1 MINLKNKTAFITGG
15 SRGIG
20 LEIGKK
26 LGSIG
31 ANIVIASKT
40 TIPTD
45 KLPGT
50 IFTAAKEI
58 EAVGGNCL
66 PLKCDIRFEEQ
77 IFEAVEAAVKEF
89 GGIDFCINNASAI
102 VPLPTPDISG
112 KKYDLMH
119 QINGRGT
126 FLTTKFCVPFLK
138 KSDHPHVLTLSP
150 PIDLNDKWFFPHLA
164 YTMSK
169 MSMSLCTLGHAREFK
184 KYGIGVNS
192 LWPLTA
198 IDTSA
203 VRNILGGREIAMR
216 SRKPTIM
223 ADAAIE
229 ILKKSPVEFT
239 GNFLIDEL
247 VLREC
252 GYNDF
257 QKYLISDEEL
267 IRDFFIPDEI
277 GDSMLTKTTSIY
289 K

>member
-1 MINLKNKTAFITGG
+1 MIKIKKKIPLIDQHDKYGFYGG
-15 SRGIG
+15 
-20 LEIGKK
+20 K
-26 LGSIG
+26 
-31 ANIVIASKT
+31 
-40 TIPTD
+40 
-45 KLPGT
+45 
-50 IFTAAKEI
+50 F
-58 EAVGGNCL
+58 GGNYCAETL
-66 PLKCDIRFEEQ
+66 RKPIEDLSKLFE
-77 IFEAVEAAVKEF
+77 KLRK
-89 GGIDFCINNASAI
+89 S
-102 VPLPTPDISG
+102 
-112 KKYDLMH
+112 KK
-119 QINGRGT
+119 
-126 FLTTKFCVPFLK
+126 FLK
-138 KSDHPHVLTLSP
+138 KRDHPHVLTLSP

-192 LWPLTA
+192 LWRFTA